1 MIDWILYHWL
11 VRNSFDP
18 EALTPLVAAD
28 PDALTQPEGACP
40 DAPTQPEGADPG
52 ALPDSLTAPVGRDW
66 FGLSEAPLR
75 LDDVNEFLVRPSC
88 GANVVFTG
96 TTRDHAGNR
105 DGVDLLTYEAYES
118 AALRRL
124 AEVLAEA
131 RMRWSEVVA
140 LVAIHRVGDVPV
152 GEAAVIVG
160 ASSPHREAAFSAAG
174 FCIDAVKATVPI
186 WKRERHS
193 GGADWGLEGASL
205 INAAAVSNPS
215 PSPEIG
221 SES

>member
-1 MIDWILYHWL
+1 MIGWILYHWV

-18 EALTPLVAAD
+18 AALAPAVLTP
-28 PDALTQPEGACP
+28 PEGA
-40 DAPTQPEGADPG
+40 
-52 ALPDSLTAPVGRDW
+52 DW
-66 FGLSEAPLR
+66 FGLSATPLH
-75 LDDVNEFLVRPSC
+75 LGDVNEFLVRPGC

-96 TTRDHAGNR
+96 TTRDHAGDR
-105 DGVDLLTYEAYES
+105 EGVDLLTYEAYES
-118 AALRRL
+118 EALRRL

-131 RMRWSEVVA
+131 RMRWSDVVA

-160 ASSPHREAAFSAAG
+160 ASSPHRKDAFSAAS

-193 GGADWGLEGASL
+193 GGEDWGLEGASL
-205 INAAAVSNPS
+205 IKAAVVSNPTS
-215 PSPEIG
+215 SPETG
-221 SES
+221 SDS